1 MTTYCEVNDVERIIG
16 TDLTGANTFYDN
28 TDIQSFIEEAE
39 SEVDQIVHTS
49 WKTQEITDEYH
60 DKTDLINIQD
70 GRKVMLD
77 KRFVTDI
84 TKLERWNGS
93 EYEDLVQTGTQG
105 RGEDYWVKGRQGTVF
120 LRSYT
125 LFNTENA
132 IRVSYKYDQS
142 QFNNGNIP
150 KDIQQATAITA
161 ALNIL
166 RSDKYSNVIDRS
178 TDDQQLNRQQEINEL
193 RSRRDELLEGR
204 IEVVTFSL

>member
-60 DKTDLINIQD
+60 DKADLINIQD

-84 TKLERWNGS
+84 TNL
-93 EYEDLVQTGTQG
+93 
-105 RGEDYWVKGRQGTVF
+105 
-120 LRSYT
+120 
-125 LFNTENA
+125 
-132 IRVSYKYDQS
+132 
-142 QFNNGNIP
+142 
-150 KDIQQATAITA
+150 
-161 ALNIL
+161 
-166 RSDKYSNVIDRS
+166 
-178 TDDQQLNRQQEINEL
+178 
-193 RSRRDELLEGR
+193 
-204 IEVVTFSL
+204 